1 MWYQLGRF
9 VLRNRIA
16 LLLALLL
23 VTIFMGYEASKVKI
37 SYEFSN
43 AIPTDNPK
51 LQEYQE
57 FRKLFGADGS
67 SVVIGVENKDFFKK
81 KNFDDYREMLDSIK
95 QVNGVLTILAAPSA
109 IMLVKNDS
117 TEKLTPT
124 QIFPASIPDQAALD
138 SARANFENQVFYNK
152 LLYNS
157 QSNAYLA
164 SVSLNGKI
172 MASPER
178 SRLIG
183 DLNRVIAN
191 YEKKSGQSTFTS
203 GLPFIRTQV
212 ADRVKKEMAYF
223 LFGSLLLATLTLI
236 LFFRSGSATILSLVV
251 VILGVI
257 WSFGTLQLCGYKITL
272 LTALAPPLII
282 VIGIPNCIY
291 FLNKYHSSWKEK
303 GDKHEALV
311 NMLGKMGVVT
321 LFCNIAA
328 AVGFGVF
335 ALTNSALLKEFGVV
349 AGINIMGLFV
359 ISFILIP
366 AVLSFL
372 PPPGPKQVRYLD
384 NPFLERVLTGIE
396 NWVVNKKG
404 LVYGLTA
411 LMLIAAGMGI
421 FRLKTVGFV
430 VDDLPKKDKIYTDLK
445 WFEKNFGGVLPLEV
459 VIDTKKKGGITRG
472 LGTIQKIDE
481 FTAEVAQFPQ
491 FARPLDLVE
500 GLKFAKQAYYD
511 NDSTQYVVPNEF
523 DLAFLQPY
531 LKTSKSADSSANS
544 APKNNTFNNLLKSF
558 IDSTKQRTRITIN
571 MADVGTIE
579 LPKLVDTLQK
589 RANAI
594 FDTANY
600 KVNFTGGSITY
611 MEGSRFIIQGL
622 KDSIL
627 YAFLLIAAVMLFLF
641 KSLRILFC
649 SLLPNLIPLVVTAG
663 IMGWTGVALKPS
675 TVLVFSVALG
685 IAIDVTIRFLVNYKQ
700 DLPLND
706 GDIRK
711 TVVSTIHH
719 TGISIIYTSL
729 VLIAGFVVF
738 CFSSFGGTQALGWL
752 TSFTLLIATF
762 TNLVFLPVL
771 MLGLMK
777 KNKK

>member
-9 VLRNRIA
+9 VLRNRVA
-16 LLLALLL
+16 LLIALLL
-23 VTIFMGYEASKVKI
+23 VTIFMAWEASQVKI
-37 SYEFSN
+37 SYESSN

-51 LQEYQE
+51 LQEYQQ
-57 FRKLFGADGS
+57 FRKLFGADAS
-67 SVVIGVENKDFFKK
+67 SVVVGVQSADFFKK
-81 KNFDDYREMLDSIK
+81 KNFDEYRQMLADFK
-95 QVNGVLTILAAPSA
+95 KVKGVEAILAVPSA

-117 TEKLTPT
+117 TEKLTAT
-124 QIFPASIPDQAALD
+124 NIFPESLPDQIALD
-138 SARANFENQVFYNK
+138 SARSTFENQVFYK
-152 LLYNS
+152 RLLYNPKTA
-157 QSNAYLA
+157 AYLA
-164 SVSLNGKI
+164 SVSLNTKI
-172 MASPER
+172 MASPDR
-178 SRLIG
+178 SRLIT
-183 DLNRVIAN
+183 DLNKIVAK
-191 YEKKSGQSTFTS
+191 YEKESGQSTFTS
-203 GLPFIRTQV
+203 GLPLIRTEV
-212 ADRVKKEMAYF
+212 ADRVKKEMGYF
-223 LFGSLLLATLTLI
+223 LFGSLLLATITLI

-291 FLNKYHSSWKEK
+291 FLNKYHSSWLEK

-335 ALTNSALLKEFGVV
+335 ALTKSALLKEFGVV

-372 PPPGPKQVRYLD
+372 PPPGPKQVKYLN
-384 NPFLERVLTGIE
+384 NPFLERVLNGIVI
-396 NWVVNKKG
+396 WVTQRKA
-404 LVYGLTA
+404 LVYGITA
-411 LMLIAAGMGI
+411 LMLVVAGLGI
-421 FRLKTVGFV
+421 LRLKTVGYV
-430 VDDLPKKDKIYTDLK
+430 VDDLPKSDKIYTDLK
-445 WFEKNFGGVLPLEV
+445 WFEKNFGGVLPLEI
-459 VIDTKKKGGITRG
+459 VIDTKKKNGITRG
-472 LGTIQKIDE
+472 LATIEKINE
-481 FTAEVAQFPQ
+481 FTDAISQYPA

-531 LKTSKSADSSANS
+531 LKTRNNDSV
-544 APKNNTFNNLLKSF
+544 KQENTFSRLLKTF
-558 IDSTKQRTRITIN
+558 IDSTKQRTRISVN

-579 LPKLVDTLQK
+579 LPKLVDSLQQK
-589 RANAI
+589 AKAI
-594 FDTANY
+594 FDTSYN
-600 KVNFTGGSITY
+600 VQFTGGSITY
-611 MEGSRFIIQGL
+611 AEGSRFIIQGL

-627 YAFLLIAAVMLFLF
+627 YAFLLIAAVMLMLF
-641 KSLRILFC
+641 RNLRILFC
-649 SLLPNLIPLVVTAG
+649 SLIPNLIPLVVTAG

-700 DLPLND
+700 ELPNHN
-706 GDIRK
+706 GDVK
-711 TVVSTIHH
+711 ETVISTIHH

-738 CFSSFGGTQALGWL
+738 CFSKFGGTQALGWL

-771 MLGLMK
+771 MLGLMRK
-777 KNKK
+777 KK

>member
-9 VLRNRIA
+9 VLRNRVA
-16 LLLALLL
+16 LLIALLL
-23 VTIFMGYEASKVKI
+23 VTIFMAWEASQVKI
-37 SYEFSN
+37 SYESSN

-51 LQEYQE
+51 LQEYQQ

-67 SVVIGVENKDFFKK
+67 SVVVGVQSPDFFKK
-81 KNFDDYREMLDSIK
+81 KNFDAYRKMLVNFK
-95 QVNGVLTILAAPSA
+95 QVKGVESILAVPSA
-109 IMLVKNDS
+109 IMLIKNDS

-124 QIFPASIPDQAALD
+124 NIFPENIPDQAALD
-138 SARANFENQVFYNK
+138 SARSNFENQVFYK
-152 LLYNS
+152 RLLYNS

-164 SVSLNGKI
+164 SVSLNTKI
-172 MASPER
+172 MASPDR
-178 SRLIG
+178 SRLIA
-183 DLNRVIAN
+183 DLNKVVAK
-191 YEKKSGQSTFTS
+191 YENESGQGTFTS
-203 GLPFIRTQV
+203 GLPLIRTEV
-212 ADRVKKEMAYF
+212 ADRVKKEMGYF
-223 LFGSLLLATLTLI
+223 LFGSLLLATITLI

-257 WSFGTLQLCGYKITL
+257 WSFGTLNLFEYKITL

-291 FLNKYHSSWKEK
+291 FLNKYHSSWLEK
-303 GDKHEALV
+303 QDKHEALV

-372 PPPGPKQVRYLD
+372 PPPGANQVRYLH
-384 NPFLERVLTGIE
+384 NPFLERVLNGIVI
-396 NWVVNKKG
+396 WVTQRKA
-404 LVYGLTA
+404 LVYGITA
-411 LMLIAAGMGI
+411 LMLIIAGIGI
-421 FRLKTVGFV
+421 FRLKTVGYV
-430 VDDLPKKDKIYTDLK
+430 VDDLPKSDKIYTDLK
-445 WFEKNFGGVLPLEV
+445 WFEKNFGGVLPLEI
-459 VIDTKKKGGITRG
+459 VIDTKRKNGITRG
-472 LGTIQKIDE
+472 LTTIQKIGE
-481 FTAEVAQFPQ
+481 FTDAIGQYPA

-531 LKTSKSADSSANS
+531 LKT
-544 APKNNTFNNLLKSF
+544 KNNDSAKQENTFSRLLKTF
-558 IDSTKQRTRITIN
+558 IDSTKQRTRISVN

-579 LPKLVDTLQK
+579 LPKLVDSLQQK
-589 RANAI
+589 AKAI
-594 FDTANY
+594 FDTSYN
-600 KVNFTGGSITY
+600 VQFTGGSITY
-611 MEGSRFIIQGL
+611 VEGSRFIIQGL

-627 YAFLLIAAVMLFLF
+627 YAFLLIAAVMLLLF
-641 KSLRILFC
+641 RNLRILFC
-649 SLLPNLIPLVVTAG
+649 SLIPNLIPLVVTAG

-700 DLPLND
+700 ELPNNN
-706 GDIRK
+706 GDVQE
-711 TVVSTIHH
+711 TVVATIHH

-738 CFSSFGGTQALGWL
+738 CFSKFGGTQALGWL

-771 MLGLMK
+771 MLGLMRK
-777 KNKK
+777 KRS

>member
-9 VLRNRIA
+9 VLRNRIV
-16 LLLALLL
+16 LLIALLL
-23 VTIFMGYEASKVKI
+23 VTIFMGWEASQVKI
-37 SYEFSN
+37 SYESSN
-43 AIPTDNPK
+43 AIPIDNPK
-51 LQEYQE
+51 LQEYQQ
-57 FRKLFGADGS
+57 FRKLFGADAS
-67 SVVIGVENKDFFKK
+67 SVVVGVQTPDFFKK
-81 KNFDDYREMLDSIK
+81 KNFDEYRQMLADFK
-95 QVNGVLTILAAPSA
+95 NVKGVEGTLAVPSA

-117 TEKLTPT
+117 TEKLTAT
-124 QIFPASIPDQAALD
+124 NIFPESIADQVALD
-138 SARANFENQVFYNK
+138 SARSDFENQVFYK
-152 LLYNS
+152 RLLYNP
-157 QSNAYLA
+157 QTNAYLA
-164 SVSLNGKI
+164 SVSLNTKI

-178 SRLIG
+178 SRLIA
-183 DLNRVIAN
+183 DVNKVIAE

-203 GLPFIRTQV
+203 GLPLIRTEV
-212 ADRVKKEMAYF
+212 ADRVKKEMGYF
-223 LFGSLLLATLTLI
+223 LFGSLLLATITLI
-236 LFFRSGSATILSLVV
+236 LFFRSGSATILSLIT

-257 WSFGTLQLCGYKITL
+257 WSFGTLQLMGYKITL

-291 FLNKYHSSWKEK
+291 FLNKYHSSWLEK

-335 ALTNSALLKEFGVV
+335 ALTKSALLKEFGVV

-372 PPPGPKQVRYLD
+372 PPPGPKQVRYLH
-384 NPFLERVLTGIE
+384 NPFLERVLNGIVI
-396 NWVVNKKG
+396 WVTQRKA
-404 LVYGLTA
+404 LVYGITA
-411 LMLIAAGMGI
+411 LMLIVAGMGL
-421 FRLKTVGFV
+421 FRLKTVGYV

-445 WFEKNFGGVLPLEV
+445 WFEKNFGGVLPLEI
-459 VIDTKKKGGITRG
+459 VIDTKKKNGITRG
-472 LGTIQKIDE
+472 LGTIEKINE
-481 FTAEVAQFPQ
+481 FTDEIGQYPA

-531 LKTSKSADSSANS
+531 LKTKSNDSA
-544 APKNNTFNNLLKSF
+544 KQENTFSRLLKTF
-558 IDSTKQRTRITIN
+558 IDSSKQRTRISVN

-579 LPKLVDTLQK
+579 LPKLVDSLQQK
-589 RANAI
+589 AKAI
-594 FDTANY
+594 FDTSYN
-600 KVNFTGGSITY
+600 VQFTGGSITY
-611 MEGSRFIIQGL
+611 VEGSRFIIQGL

-627 YAFLLIAAVMLFLF
+627 YAFLLIAAVMLMLF
-641 KSLRILFC
+641 RSLRILFC
-649 SLLPNLIPLVVTAG
+649 SLIPNLIPLVVTAG

-700 DLPLND
+700 ELSNHN
-706 GDIRK
+706 GDVK
-711 TVVSTIHH
+711 ETVVSTIHH
-719 TGISIIYTSL
+719 TGVSIIYTSL
-729 VLIAGFVVF
+729 VLVAGFVVF
-738 CFSSFGGTQALGWL
+738 CFSKFGGTQALGWL

-771 MLGLMK
+771 MLGLMRK
-777 KNKK
+777 KEK